1 LRLRCLG
8 PAYTIQLYVDLDDL
22 WRYGTRNFVA
32 DAAAVSSVPAT
43 PQESVTAALLR
54 NGPCR
59 PLPPTYLQRRMQ
71 KDRVL
76 RGISAWRPFRAI
88 AAVLLA
94 VSLSS
99 SLAGCGYNDV
109 IDRDEAVKASWAE
122 VQNQY
127 KRRADLVP
135 NLVNVVK
142 GAGQFEQDTLTKVV
156 EARSK
161 VAGLKIDS
169 STIDDPA
176 KLKKFEAAQ
185 NELGGSLSRLLVVA
199 EQYPQLKA
207 TDSYRDLQAQLEGT
221 ENRITVARKR
231 YIDDVADYNA
241 LVQKFPTSIGASM
254 RHKAVR
260 PTFEAAPG
268 AENAPEVK
276 F

>member
-1 LRLRCLG
+1 MKSGEMAKGGFLLG
-8 PAYTIQLYVDLDDL
+8 VER
-22 WRYGTRNFVA
+22 WS
-32 DAAAVSSVPAT
+32 AVRRV
-43 PQESVTAALLR
+43 ALL
-54 NGPCR
+54 
-59 PLPPTYLQRRMQ
+59 
-71 KDRVL
+71 
-76 RGISAWRPFRAI
+76 
-88 AAVLLA
+88 LLA
-94 VSLSS
+94 LAIGSS
-99 SLAGCGYNDV
+99 AVGCGYNDV
-109 IDRDEAVKASWAE
+109 IDRDEQVKASFAE

-135 NLVNVVK
+135 NLVATVK
-142 GAGQFEQDTLTKVV
+142 AAGQFEQDTLTKVV

-161 VAGLKIDS
+161 VAGLKVDS
-169 STIDDPA
+169 STIDDPE

-185 NELGGSLSRLLVVA
+185 NELSGSLSRLLVVA
-199 EQYPQLKA
+199 EQYPTLKA

-241 LVQKFPTSIGASM
+241 LVQKFPTSIGASL
-254 RHKAVR
+254 RGRKVR

>member
-1 LRLRCLG
+1 MQSRVMNMDRFLERARAWRLVQVL
-8 PAYTIQLYVDLDDL
+8 
-22 WRYGTRNFVA
+22 
-32 DAAAVSSVPAT
+32 SSV
-43 PQESVTAALLR
+43 LLV
-54 NGPCR
+54 G
-59 PLPPTYLQRRMQ
+59 
-71 KDRVL
+71 
-76 RGISAWRPFRAI
+76 
-88 AAVLLA
+88 LL
-94 VSLSS
+94 SLSS
-99 SLAGCGYNDV
+99 AGCGYNDV
-109 IDRDEAVKASWAE
+109 IDLDEQVKASFAE

-135 NLVNVVK
+135 NLVSTVK
-142 GAGQFEQDTLTKVV
+142 AAGQFEQDTLTRVV

-161 VAGLKIDS
+161 VAGLKVDS

-176 KLKKFEAAQ
+176 KLKQFEEAQ
-185 NELGGSLSRLLVVA
+185 NQLSGSLSRLLVVA
-199 EQYPQLKA
+199 EQYPTLKA

-231 YIDDVADYNA
+231 YIEDVASYNA

-254 RHKAVR
+254 RGRAVR

>member
-1 LRLRCLG
+1 MKKGRAFGALEKGLLFRLLG
-8 PAYTIQLYVDLDDL
+8 SLVL
-22 WRYGTRNFVA
+22 F
-32 DAAAVSSVPAT
+32 AT
-43 PQESVTAALLR
+43 L
-54 NGPCR
+54 
-59 PLPPTYLQRRMQ
+59 
-71 KDRVL
+71 VL
-76 RGISAWRPFRAI
+76 
-88 AAVLLA
+88 
-94 VSLSS
+94 

-109 IDRDEAVKASWAE
+109 IDSDEQVKGSWAE

-135 NLVNVVK
+135 NLVSVVK
-142 GAGQFEQDTLTKVV
+142 GAGQFEQDTLTKVI

-169 STIDDPA
+169 STIDDPE

-185 NELGGSLSRLLVVA
+185 NELGGSLSRLLVVS
-199 EQYPQLKA
+199 EQYPTLKA
-207 TDSYRDLQAQLEGT
+207 TDSYRDLQSQLEGT

-231 YIDDVADYNA
+231 FIDDVASYNA
-241 LVQKFPTSIGASM
+241 LVQRFPTSIGASM